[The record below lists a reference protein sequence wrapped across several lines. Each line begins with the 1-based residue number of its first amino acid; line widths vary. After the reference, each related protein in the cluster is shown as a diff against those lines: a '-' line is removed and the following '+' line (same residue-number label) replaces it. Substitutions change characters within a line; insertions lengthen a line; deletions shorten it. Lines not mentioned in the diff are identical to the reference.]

1 MSKLLY
7 TWEDFYVSPDKI
19 HTYYYYASGKHTEA
33 DVKRHQIMM
42 AKAKYAYFIAGVS
55 EAVAA
60 FVACMD
66 KVFDDNTLHF
76 VEGEETGHPSHR
88 VTPFTLEGHHDL
100 PVEIVVKHVEGYNEC
115 GIYSYNDVEIKDEG
129 LLTEAERDY
138 IEKFISEV
146 FKKYVCTSRRKAR
159 DRMIRSMVEFK

>member
-7 TWEDFYVSPDKI
+7 TWEDFYLPPDKI
-19 HTYYYYASGKHTEA
+19 HTSYYYASSKHSEA

-66 KVFDDNTLHF
+66 KAFDDHTLYF
-76 VEGEETGHPSHR
+76 VEGEETGHPERR
-88 VTPFTLEGHHDL
+88 VTPFTLEGHDL
-100 PVEIVVKHVEGYNEC
+100 PVKIAVNYYEGYNEC
-115 GIYSYNDVEIKDEG
+115 GLYSYKTVEIEEEE
-129 LLTEAERDY
+129 LLTKAERDY
-138 IEKFISEV
+138 IARFISGV
-146 FKKYVCTSRRKAR
+146 FEECMYTHRRKAR
-159 DRMIRSMVEFK
+159 DRMIRSMAEFK

>member
-7 TWEDFYVSPDKI
+7 TWEDFFVSPDKI

-66 KVFDDNTLHF
+66 KAFDDNTLYF
-76 VEGEETGHPSHR
+76 VEGEETGRPERR
-88 VTPFTLEGHHDL
+88 VTPFTLEGHDL
-100 PVEIVVKHVEGYNEC
+100 PVKIAVNHYEGYNEC
-115 GIYSYNDVEIKDEG
+115 GLYAYEIVEIEEKG

-138 IEKFISEV
+138 LEKFLLGAFKQWALLSYISV
-146 FKKYVCTSRRKAR
+146 
-159 DRMIRSMVEFK
+159 

>member
-7 TWEDFYVSPDKI
+7 TWKDFYVSPDKI

-66 KVFDDNTLHF
+66 KAFDDNTLFF
-76 VEGEETGHPSHR
+76 VEGVQTGHPERR
-88 VTPFTLEGHHDL
+88 VTPFTLEGHDL
-100 PVEIVVKHVEGYNEC
+100 PVKIAVNYYEGYNKC
-115 GIYSYNDVEIKDEG
+115 GLYAYKLSK
-129 LLTEAERDY
+129 
-138 IEKFISEV
+138 
-146 FKKYVCTSRRKAR
+146 
-159 DRMIRSMVEFK
+159 